1 MIWIKDKNNQF
12 TSFYCQESLDSF
24 TKVSKIHSGLPCCLH
39 MFFFVC
45 LRFVWWFPPLFP
57 FASGQITSRF
67 KTLLHYWFYWNLYLF
82 DHPGYHLD
90 ISSWLDINRIPS
102 LKKWI
107 KWKKVIDLIQEEDP
121 TCHSSPKNANRSVTV
136 KRIITTA
143 TVRHRW
149 WKNPLAAIRTILCHP
164 YRLTAIIRC
173 HRRRHHVTIIRA
185 ITARRLRPLLLP
197 PQQPPQQQQ
206 LKSNN
211 PNWSSIANKRTDR
224 QRVSSRDLLMSKS
237 STKR

>member
-1 MIWIKDKNNQF
+1 MLRLLVAYWKGNPGLCNELHLLHILLSKQKFCGTSGPLVEWINGSMIWIKDKNNQF

-67 KTLLHYWFYWNLYLF
+67 KTLLHYWFYWNSYLF

-102 LKKWI
+102 VKKWI
-107 KWKKVIDLIQEEDP
+107 KWKRLSTWFKKRTQHVALLQK
-121 TCHSSPKNANRSVTV
+121 TQTGQSRWNGSSPQQRSVIADG
-136 KRIITTA
+136 RI
-143 TVRHRW
+143 RW
-149 WKNPLAAIRTILCHP
+149 
-164 YRLTAIIRC
+164 
-173 HRRRHHVTIIRA
+173 
-185 ITARRLRPLLLP
+185 P
-197 PQQPPQQQQ
+197 PSAP
-206 LKSNN
+206 
-211 PNWSSIANKRTDR
+211 SIATPTD
-224 QRVSSRDLLMSKS
+224 
-237 STKR
+237 